1 MTEEITKL
9 DLKIGD
15 SIIKNA
21 LNYQDVSK
29 KKSEYLENLI
39 QTHSETKII
48 RREQEIIDELKG
60 EFLQSKYPT
69 INLDFLKQSNEVQV
83 RNQIILLPRYAVF
96 STNNSNPF
104 TIRFEEKGIHDLECP
119 RKYKEYIIKSTE
131 FMNAE
136 LKYKK
141 YSNYYDYRFPKTP
154 AKLKQKYQKLN
165 KKRFE
170 VKFEKFLPTNIIKQL
185 SFLQKSYEEQVG
197 AHIITEVKPEDWNNE
212 NYQTKNAIIIFE
224 GLTEPY
230 YMETFNPIDIKL
242 K

>member
-69 INLDFLKQSNEVQV
+69 INLDFLKQS
-83 RNQIILLPRYAVF
+83 
-96 STNNSNPF
+96 
-104 TIRFEEKGIHDLECP
+104 
-119 RKYKEYIIKSTE
+119 
-131 FMNAE
+131 
-136 LKYKK
+136 
-141 YSNYYDYRFPKTP
+141 
-154 AKLKQKYQKLN
+154 
-165 KKRFE
+165 
-170 VKFEKFLPTNIIKQL
+170 
-185 SFLQKSYEEQVG
+185 
-197 AHIITEVKPEDWNNE
+197 PES
-212 NYQTKNAIIIFE
+212 
-224 GLTEPY
+224 L
-230 YMETFNPIDIKL
+230 
-242 K
+242 